1 MNNEPSK
8 IKTWILIV
16 LSLLMIIVI
25 GLTVGGREKVSSL
38 ENFIGN
44 VVRPVQGTITKISY
58 YISEQT
64 YPIRHVFKLSEENA
78 KLKEE
83 LMHVRGQLIQQ
94 TILQE
99 EYKDLKALRRAQN
112 YARRNSLENNIS
124 AEVIARDVG
133 NFYTMFTVN
142 AGLEK
147 GVRKNSMV
155 YDSNGFIGQVYEC
168 GKDWA
173 KVITIIHSSGSVS
186 FKILDA
192 FRTHEG
198 VVSGKG
204 VDELSGYLFDEDSDI
219 RVGDKIMT
227 TGVGIYPRG
236 VVIGTVTEVN
246 KDGKTLL
253 PRIKVEP
260 AVNFKRINRVQIIPP
275 FDIYKDEQDEG

>member
-94 TILQE
+94 TMLQE